1 LENQEIMNVITITFF
16 VVLAILLA
24 LLVWSLVPRQTRRT
38 SQDEAQSLEESGRR
52 HATYSGLICQSLS
65 NSDFDFLKSRHSLQL
80 ARRVQKE
87 RRHVALLYLVEI
99 RSDFDR
105 LLRLARV
112 IAVLSPEVSP
122 LQEFDRL
129 RLSFQFSWRYQL
141 IRAGLSLNAFSIREF
156 ANLTGM
162 VSALAVRIEAAMK
175 ELGERASL
183 AAELASSLDGRRGV
197 DIA

>member
-1 LENQEIMNVITITFF
+1 MNVITLAFF
-16 VVLAILLA
+16 VVLALLLA
-24 LLVWSLVPRQTRRT
+24 LLVWSLVPRQTPRT
-38 SQDEAQSLEESGRR
+38 QDEAQSLEETGRR

-65 NSDFDFLKSRHSLQL
+65 NSDVDFLKSRCSPEL
-80 ARRVQKE
+80 ARRIQKE

-99 RSDFDR
+99 RGDFDR

-129 RLSFQFSWRYQL
+129 RLSFRFSWRYQL
-141 IRAGLSLNAFSIREF
+141 IRARLSLNVFSIREF

-175 ELGERASL
+175 ELGERAAL

-197 DIA
+197 DTA

>member
-1 LENQEIMNVITITFF
+1 MNVITITFF

-24 LLVWSLVPRQTRRT
+24 LLVWSLVPRQTSRA
-38 SQDEAQSLEESGRR
+38 QDEAQSLEESGRR

-65 NSDFDFLKSRHSLQL
+65 NSDFDFLKSRYSPQL

-99 RSDFDR
+99 RGDFDR

-141 IRAGLSLNAFSIREF
+141 IRVGLSLNAFSIKEF

-175 ELGERASL
+175 ELGERAAL